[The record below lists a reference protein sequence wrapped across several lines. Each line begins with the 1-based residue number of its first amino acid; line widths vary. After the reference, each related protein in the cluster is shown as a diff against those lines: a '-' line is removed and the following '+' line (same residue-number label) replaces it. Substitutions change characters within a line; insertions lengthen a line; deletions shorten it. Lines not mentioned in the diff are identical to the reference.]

1 MQEILQNKF
10 IFNDLNFIFVSLGIF
25 VTFINS
31 IIARKNVHK
40 KKFIYYLVILLFIMS
55 FIIVVTTKSW
65 FFLMVGWELVTIST
79 TLLLFWDESETAKKY
94 FIIQF
99 IGGSFLLLV
108 VIAAY
113 ANGYS
118 EITFIKEK
126 WLQNIF
132 ILAVGIKSA
141 IFGFHFWIPIIYQKA
156 SFTFAAISSGLV
168 VNLGYILL
176 LKIISE
182 KNELLFFLGI
192 ISVFYGAFKA
202 SREDDYKLILAFST
216 ISQMGFVALGISSGN
231 IYGFYGA
238 VFYIISHSLAKT
250 VLFNNAIFMFE
261 EKNTIN
267 ITEYNKKIDFYYIL
281 ILIIASLSLVGFPL
295 FLGYNSK
302 YLIKYAVT
310 NNPIMIILVHLASTM
325 TAFYLFRILFS
336 LTFNNK
342 NFHFKKISSL
352 FEIKNKAFFEKL
364 FLIFPLVILIIL
376 AFLVNEILDT
386 EFEFSYIYGF
396 VYAFIYILIVL
407 RLYLIKII
415 KFYDK

>member
-10 IFNDLNFIFVSLGIF
+10 IFNDLNLIFIILGIF

-31 IIARKNVHK
+31 IMVREHIHK
-40 KKFIYYLVILLFIMS
+40 KKSLYYLVILLFIMS
-55 FIIVVTTKSW
+55 FIILVTTKSW

-79 TLLLFWDESETAKKY
+79 TLLLLWDDRETAKKY

-99 IGGSFLLLV
+99 IGGSFLFV
-108 VIAAY
+108 AVIAAY

-118 EITFIKEK
+118 EITFIEEK

-141 IFGFHFWIPIIYQKA
+141 IFGFHFWIPIIYKKA
-156 SFTFAAISSGLV
+156 SLTFAAISSGLV

-216 ISQMGFVALGISSGN
+216 ISQMGFAALGISSGN

-267 ITEYNKKIDFYYIL
+267 IIEYNKKIDFYYIL

-325 TAFYLFRILFS
+325 TAFYLFRILFT
-336 LTFNNK
+336 LTFKNK
-342 NFHFKKISSL
+342 NFHFIKMNSL
-352 FEIKNKAFFEKL
+352 VEIKNEAPFEKY
-364 FLIFPLVILIIL
+364 FLVFPLIIL
-376 AFLVNEILDT
+376 MILAFMVNKILDT
-386 EFEFSYIYGF
+386 NFEFSYMYGF
-396 VYAFIYILIVL
+396 IYAFIYLLIVL
-407 RLYLIKII
+407 RFYLIKII